1 MNFSIPGKAR
11 NLFFG
16 LMAVGVIS
24 LVVNFITDP
33 NRAWGNLLINAF
45 WFTTIALAG
54 AFFLAVHYVGE
65 GGWHTSFKRVPEAM
79 AQYFPIG
86 ALILLFVSLAGYLHM
101 NHLWHWLDP
110 EFQANDVIYNNSWK
124 STWLQN
130 EFWLARIVIYLGGW
144 FFFINKLRQFSLKE
158 DIEGGLIWHK
168 RSFKWS
174 AGFLVFFAVTSS
186 TSSWDFL
193 MSIDPHWYSTLYG
206 WYTFAG
212 FFVSALTFI
221 MLITVYLKRNG
232 YLPSVTENH
241 IHDLAKMVFA
251 FSIFW
256 TYLWFSQYMLIW
268 YSNIPEEINY
278 FLERFQTP
286 YKPLMILMLI
296 CNFVFPLLVL
306 MHRNSKRKYKFV
318 IISGTVI
325 LLGHLM
331 DLFQMVMPGSQ
342 GGFVQFGLMDIGVS
356 LGFLG
361 LFLFFT
367 FRALAAAPLEAK
379 NHPFLGESK
388 HHAI

>member
-86 ALILLFVSLAGYLHM
+86 ALILLFVSMAGYLHM

-212 FFVSALTFI
+212 YFVSALTFI

-388 HHAI
+388 HHVI